1 MYRNSYSL
9 DVDRNVPSNSGGVS
23 NYSAVQASSGLSL
36 MPHQLPALSSGAYGP
51 SFTPGYVNAPFATPY
66 AVPFSSP
73 ELQRQY
79 SISGPLNMMRGSLAQ
94 SQQQPT
100 NLAATDNFSCAMIT
114 IDGLEKGQG
123 CTVRKGSDAAI
134 AVDLSGTN
142 PYVLVNGGNR
152 MVVTGDPQSQMCNV
166 SYNDSFDTSS
176 FLLQPN
182 GTFNVCI

>member
-9 DVDRNVPSNSGGVS
+9 DVDRNVPGNSSSVD

-36 MPHQLPALSSGAYGP
+36 MPTQLPALSVSSGGAFAP
-51 SFTPGYVNAPFATPY
+51 SFTPGYVNAPFARPY
-66 AVPFSSP
+66 QVPFSSP
-73 ELQRQY
+73 ELARQY
-79 SISGPLNMMRGSLAQ
+79 SISGPAMRPM
-94 SQQQPT
+94 QQLQPT
-100 NLAATDNFSCAMIT
+100 NLAATDNFTCAMIT

-123 CTVRKGSDAAI
+123 CTVKKGSDAAV

-142 PYVLVNGGNR
+142 PYVFVNGGNK
-152 MVVTGDPQSQMCNV
+152 MTVVGDAQSQMCNV
-166 SYNDSFDTSS
+166 SYNDAFDTSS